1 MQDQTHTFT
10 WKLKKSAWVLLSFF
24 GLAWL
29 GISYAGKKAQNQR
42 WRIAGGVYA
51 VLQIG
56 TFLACLCISS
66 QSALYDKMVDLW
78 AAVYFLGVIHSF
90 IILRMYLKCI
100 SGEGAAVSPA
110 APYSTKI
117 TRPEADAFRPEPT
130 DSLSPSPTPAPAAEP
145 QSENVAATAPA
156 PAAAPQPET
165 AAAPAPAPVAEPQL
179 KTAAAPAEANPH
191 VVHVNTCNVSDFKT
205 LPGMTPDRIERVL
218 QYREENGGFLSAE
231 EFIAAADIPLQDEET
246 VRGRI
251 YC

>member
-66 QSALYDKMVDLW
+66 HSALYGKMVDLW

-100 SGEGAAVSPA
+100 SEDGAAVSPA

-117 TRPEADAFRPEPT
+117 TRPEADAFCLEPT
-130 DSLSPSPTPAPAAEP
+130 DGLSPAPAPAAEP
-145 QSENVAATAPA
+145 H
-156 PAAAPQPET
+156 
-165 AAAPAPAPVAEPQL
+165 
-179 KTAAAPAEANPH
+179 PAEANPH
-191 VVHVNTCNVSDFKT
+191 AVNVNTCNVGDFKT
-205 LPGMTPDRIERVL
+205 LPGMTPDRVERVL

-231 EFIAAADIPLQDEET
+231 EFIAAADIPLQNEEA
-246 VRGRI
+246 VRERI

>member
-66 QSALYDKMVDLW
+66 HSALYGKMVDLW

-100 SGEGAAVSPA
+100 SGNGAAISPA

-117 TRPEADAFRPEPT
+117 TRPEADAFCPEPT
-130 DSLSPSPTPAPAAEP
+130 DGLSPAPAPAAEP
-145 QSENVAATAPA
+145 QPETAAATAPA
-156 PAAAPQPET
+156 PAA
-165 AAAPAPAPVAEPQL
+165 EPH
-179 KTAAAPAEANPH
+179 PAEANPH
-191 VVHVNTCNVSDFKT
+191 AVNVNTCNVGDFKT

-231 EFIAAADIPLQDEET
+231 EFIAAADIPLQNEEA
-246 VRGRI
+246 VRERI

>member
-66 QSALYDKMVDLW
+66 HSALYGKMVDLW
-78 AAVYFLGVIHSF
+78 AAVYFLGVIQSF

-100 SGEGAAVSPA
+100 SEDGAAVSPA

-117 TRPEADAFRPEPT
+117 TRPEADAFRPA
-130 DSLSPSPTPAPAAEP
+130 PAPAAEP
-145 QSENVAATAPA
+145 QPETVTATAPA
-156 PAAAPQPET
+156 PAAEPQP
-165 AAAPAPAPVAEPQL
+165 AAAS
-179 KTAAAPAEANPH
+179 PH
-191 VVHVNTCNVSDFKT
+191 AVNVNTCNVSDFKT

-218 QYREENGGFLSAE
+218 QYREENGGFLSVE
-231 EFIAAADIPLQDEET
+231 EFIAAADIPLQDEEA
-246 VRGRI
+246 VRERI

>member
-66 QSALYDKMVDLW
+66 QSALYGKMVDLW

-100 SGEGAAVSPA
+100 SGNGAAVSPA

-117 TRPEADAFRPEPT
+117 TRPEADAFRSEPK
-130 DSLSPSPTPAPAAEP
+130 DSLSPSPAPAPAAEP
-145 QSENVAATAPA
+145 QPETAVATAPA

-165 AAAPAPAPVAEPQL
+165 AAATAPAPAAELQ
-179 KTAAAPAEANPH
+179 PAEANPH
-191 VVHVNTCNVSDFKT
+191 VVNVNTCNVSDFKT

-218 QYREENGGFLSAE
+218 QYREKNGGFLSAE
-231 EFIAAADIPLQDEET
+231 EFIAAADIPLQNEEA
-246 VRGRI
+246 VRERI

>member
-66 QSALYDKMVDLW
+66 HSALYDKMVDLW

-110 APYSTKI
+110 VPYSTKI
-117 TRPEADAFRPEPT
+117 TRSEADTFRPEPT
-130 DSLSPSPTPAPAAEP
+130 DGLSPSPAPAPAAEP

-156 PAAAPQPET
+156 P
-165 AAAPAPAPVAEPQL
+165 VAEPQL
-179 KTAAAPAEANPH
+179 KTAAATAEANPH
-191 VVHVNTCNVSDFKT
+191 VVHVNTCNVRDFKT

>member
-29 GISYAGKKAQNQR
+29 GISYAGKKTQNQR

-56 TFLACLCISS
+56 TFLACLYISS
-66 QSALYDKMVDLW
+66 HSALYDKMVDLW

-100 SGEGAAVSPA
+100 SGNGAAVSPA

-130 DSLSPSPTPAPAAEP
+130 DDLSPSP
-145 QSENVAATAPA
+145 APA

-165 AAAPAPAPVAEPQL
+165 AAATAPAPAAEPQS
-179 KTAAAPAEANPH
+179 AEANPH
-191 VVHVNTCNVSDFKT
+191 AVNVNTCNIGDFKT

-231 EFIAAADIPLQDEET
+231 EFIAAADIPLQNEKA
-246 VRGRI
+246 VRERI

>member
-66 QSALYDKMVDLW
+66 HSALYGKMVDLW

-100 SGEGAAVSPA
+100 SGNGAAISPA

-117 TRPEADAFRPEPT
+117 TRPEADAFCPEPT
-130 DSLSPSPTPAPAAEP
+130 DGLSPAPAPAAEP
-145 QSENVAATAPA
+145 Q
-156 PAAAPQPET
+156 
-165 AAAPAPAPVAEPQL
+165 
-179 KTAAAPAEANPH
+179 PAEANPH
-191 VVHVNTCNVSDFKT
+191 VVNVNTCNVSDFKT

-231 EFIAAADIPLQDEET
+231 EFIAAADIPLQNEEA
-246 VRGRI
+246 VRERI

>member
-66 QSALYDKMVDLW
+66 HSALYGKMVDLW

-100 SGEGAAVSPA
+100 SEDGAAVSPA

-117 TRPEADAFRPEPT
+117 TRPEADAFCPEPT
-130 DSLSPSPTPAPAAEP
+130 DGLSPAPAPAAEP
-145 QSENVAATAPA
+145 H
-156 PAAAPQPET
+156 
-165 AAAPAPAPVAEPQL
+165 
-179 KTAAAPAEANPH
+179 PAEANPH
-191 VVHVNTCNVSDFKT
+191 VVNVNTCNVSDFKT
-205 LPGMTPDRIERVL
+205 LPGMTPDRVGRVL

-231 EFIAAADIPLQDEET
+231 EFIAAADIPLQNEEA
-246 VRGRI
+246 VRERI

>member
-1 MQDQTHTFT
+1 MRDQTHTFT
-10 WKLKKSAWVLLSFF
+10 WKLKKSAWVFLSFI
-24 GLAWL
+24 GLTWAGL
-29 GISYAGKKAQNQR
+29 LFAGKKAQNQR

-66 QSALYDKMVDLW
+66 HSALYGKMVDLW

-100 SGEGAAVSPA
+100 SGDGAAVSPA

-117 TRPEADAFRPEPT
+117 TRPEADAFCPEST
-130 DSLSPSPTPAPAAEP
+130 DGLSPAPAPAAAPHPETA
-145 QSENVAATAPA
+145 AATAPA
-156 PAAAPQPET
+156 PAA
-165 AAAPAPAPVAEPQL
+165 EPQ
-179 KTAAAPAEANPH
+179 PAEANPH
-191 VVHVNTCNVSDFKT
+191 AVNVNTCNVGDFKT
-205 LPGMTPDRIERVL
+205 LPGMTPDRVERVL

-231 EFIAAADIPLQDEET
+231 EFIAAADIPLQNEEA
-246 VRGRI
+246 VRERI

>member
-1 MQDQTHTFT
+1 MRDQTHTFT
-10 WKLKKSAWVLLSFF
+10 WKLKKSAWVFLSFT
-24 GLAWL
+24 GLTWAGL
-29 GISYAGKKAQNQR
+29 LFAGKKAQNQR

-66 QSALYDKMVDLW
+66 HSALYGKMVDLW

-100 SGEGAAVSPA
+100 SGDGAAVSPA

-117 TRPEADAFRPEPT
+117 TRPEADAFCPEPT
-130 DSLSPSPTPAPAAEP
+130 DGLSPAPAPAAEP
-145 QSENVAATAPA
+145 H
-156 PAAAPQPET
+156 
-165 AAAPAPAPVAEPQL
+165 
-179 KTAAAPAEANPH
+179 PAEANPH
-191 VVHVNTCNVSDFKT
+191 AVNVNTCNVGDFKT
-205 LPGMTPDRIERVL
+205 LPGMTPDRVERVL

-231 EFIAAADIPLQDEET
+231 EFIAAADIPLQNEEA
-246 VRGRI
+246 VRERI